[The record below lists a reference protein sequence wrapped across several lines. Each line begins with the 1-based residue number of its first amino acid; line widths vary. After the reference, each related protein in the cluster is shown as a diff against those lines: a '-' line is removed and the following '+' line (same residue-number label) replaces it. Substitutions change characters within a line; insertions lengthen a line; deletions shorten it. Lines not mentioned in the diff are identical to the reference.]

1 MDKFKKFLDNQLKLA
16 EAFKDN
22 REIVISFSNQA
33 FGGVM
38 LMYGLYKDTSE
49 CSKASARC
57 RCGMSILT
65 NFSRYLTGNNSPSF
79 FCFGI

>member
-1 MDKFKKFLDNQLKLA
+1 MEKFKKFLDNQLKLA

-49 CSKASARC
+49 CSKASGALSMWDEYSNKFQQLID
-57 RCGMSILT
+57 GE
-65 NFSRYLTGNNSPSF
+65 
-79 FCFGI
+79 